1 MFTKTQKILAAILVV
16 QIFLVAFIYFPR
28 NSATPEPVA
37 LLGDLTA
44 DQIAKMAIS
53 DVSGNQ
59 IVLEKKDGAWVLPDV
74 EDYVANS
81 EKIQTALDSLIGMN
95 SANIA
100 TETAASHVQ
109 LQVAETKFQRK
120 VDITLTD
127 GTMKTIYL
135 GTSPNYQDTH
145 VRIDGED
152 KVYLVKDLLA
162 SSFSP
167 SASGWVDTGFM
178 ALVESD
184 VKSITIQNKNGTF
197 TFNQDSNSKWQFDG
211 TLEEGMNYSDATI
224 TSLVSDVITM
234 RMVEPVGK
242 NIDTSYGFD
251 QPAAVVTITSTDA
264 NGAAVKTTLILGAQ
278 DEGGNYF
285 ARVNDQEYIVKVAS
299 YYGDEVTNFTET
311 SFLVPE
317 STPTVVQ

>member
-37 LLGDLTA
+37 LLGDLTTN
-44 DQIAKMAIS
+44 QIAKMAIS

-59 IVLEKKDGAWVLPDV
+59 IVLEKKDGAWVLPDI
-74 EDYVANS
+74 EDYVANL

-95 SANIA
+95 SADIA

-167 SASGWVDTGFM
+167 SAAGWVDTGFM

-184 VKSITIQNKNGTF
+184 VKSIIIQNKNGTF
-197 TFNQDSNSKWQFDG
+197 TFTQDSNSKWQFDG

-278 DEGGNYF
+278 DESGNYF

-299 YYGDEVTNFTET
+299 YYGDEVTDFTET

-317 STPTVVQ
+317 STPTAVQ